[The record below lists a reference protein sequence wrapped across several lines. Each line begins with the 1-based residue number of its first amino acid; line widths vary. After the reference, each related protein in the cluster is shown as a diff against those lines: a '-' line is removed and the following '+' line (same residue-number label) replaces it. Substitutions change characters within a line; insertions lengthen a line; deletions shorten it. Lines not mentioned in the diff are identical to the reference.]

1 MLEQIFSLSFISS
14 ILRLSTPL
22 LFVGMAAV
30 IGAKANVLCIAYE
43 SMMLCAALGG
53 VLGSA
58 FSQNLIVGMLCGI
71 LCGCIIA
78 IIFGYF
84 VLFLDTPPLLAGL
97 ALNTLG
103 TGATLFLVY
112 LTTGMKQDTSK
123 LLSLKFP
130 RVDIPIIEDIPVVG
144 EILSGHNVLVYLAL
158 LSVVFVWF
166 LLNKTTLGLR
176 IKAVGVNK
184 AAASSVG
191 INVKKTQLYALL
203 ISGVLASFGG
213 MFLSM
218 AYLPYFTANMTAG
231 RGFIAIA
238 AQNLGQ
244 GSPILTMLFSML
256 FGSVMAVGNIAQSFR
271 LPSQFA
277 AMLPYLFTIIGCLF
291 RGVQTKSKLE
301 RGKNDKP
308 KSLSFKS

>member
-1 MLEQIFSLSFISS
+1 MLEQILSLSFISS

-130 RVDIPIIEDIPVVG
+130 RVDIPIIKDIPVVG

-166 LLNKTTLGLR
+166 LLNKTTLG
-176 IKAVGVNK
+176 
-184 AAASSVG
+184 
-191 INVKKTQLYALL
+191 
-203 ISGVLASFGG
+203 
-213 MFLSM
+213 
-218 AYLPYFTANMTAG
+218 
-231 RGFIAIA
+231 
-238 AQNLGQ
+238 
-244 GSPILTMLFSML
+244 
-256 FGSVMAVGNIAQSFR
+256 
-271 LPSQFA
+271 
-277 AMLPYLFTIIGCLF
+277 
-291 RGVQTKSKLE
+291 
-301 RGKNDKP
+301 
-308 KSLSFKS
+308 